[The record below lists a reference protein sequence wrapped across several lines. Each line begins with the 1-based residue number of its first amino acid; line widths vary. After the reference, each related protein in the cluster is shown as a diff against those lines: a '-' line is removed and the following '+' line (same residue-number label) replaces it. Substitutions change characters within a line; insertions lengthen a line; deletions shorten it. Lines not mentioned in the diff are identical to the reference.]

1 MFLFKLLNEMS
12 LSRFCWWSP
21 TKTGTDYKN
30 VMYTSYIT
38 FLILLDKIHIG

>member
-1 MFLFKLLNEMS
+1 MFLFKSLNEMS

-38 FLILLDKIHIG
+38 FLILLDKIHTG